1 MELFIGRYGEMT
13 AEYSANAACKKM
25 FRSFI
30 KVGIA
35 PTFLTALSNILD
47 RRPSFTSPLPR
58 RLVARLLG
66 GEFLAGTFEE
76 KADAEAG

>member
-13 AEYSANAACKKM
+13 AEYSANAACKK
-25 FRSFI
+25 
-30 KVGIA
+30 
-35 PTFLTALSNILD
+35 SNILD